1 MTFCLIMIFLLLI
14 IGTCIYGKIEHDA
27 WVESLKEV
35 NRKRMNINNE
45 VDRL

>member
-1 MTFCLIMIFLLLI
+1 MTFCLIMIFLFLF
-14 IGTCIYGKIEHDA
+14 IGTYIYGKIEYDA
-27 WVESLKEV
+27 WVESIKEV